1 MLRLIQLRNGNIRK
15 VGVIDEP
22 RIKLLSEF
30 ASIYELARA
39 AINSRAKT
47 FRGWPA
53 MSSPRSKAVL

>member
-15 VGVIDEP
+15 IGVIDEP

-39 AINSRAKT
+39 AINSRRESLRAH
-47 FRGWPA
+47 
-53 MSSPRSKAVL
+53 